1 MPEGVWRVTGI
12 TDAAGVKAH
21 NPRQRVQRH
30 RRSGGWWR
38 TLAGTRC
45 DARAAVA
52 HERGA
57 GETAH
62 GGAGAGV
69 ALVRNALAEAAVE
82 RAAELAEA
90 SALVP
95 GVVRAAPLAARRMS
109 ATGSGQCTGPCA
121 AGIVQG
127 SRAAGGPHRK
137 RPRRRAVSRT
147 RRHCERRCR
156 TAAMRG
162 TGAAGRSVSAA
173 GLPST
178 LPRPAAPGLSHR
190 PASAPGLPPDIE
202 ARSRDALRRGAGL
215 FPIAIANSTAG
226 TSQFTRTVHAFAG
239 VSWHLAVVVGGG
251 VDERRGRPESA
262 TGKRRTSRL
271 RPGPLKG
278 SEPCSKCR
286 EGCLRP
292 GPTGC
297 RA

>member
-12 TDAAGVKAH
+12 TDAEGVKAH

-82 RAAELAEA
+82 RAAELAES

-121 AGIVQG
+121 AGIAQG

-147 RRHCERRCR
+147 RRHGERRCR

-162 TGAAGRSVSAA
+162 PV
-173 GLPST
+173 
-178 LPRPAAPGLSHR
+178 RPAGACRPPGFR
-190 PASAPGLPPDIE
+190 P
-202 ARSRDALRRGAGL
+202 RSRARRRRASPIDRHPHRVFPLTSRRGPATL
-215 FPIAIANSTAG
+215 Y
-226 TSQFTRTVHAFAG
+226 G
-239 VSWHLAVVVGGG
+239 V
-251 VDERRGRPESA
+251 GRVFF
-262 TGKRRTSRL
+262 RSRL
-271 RPGPLKG
+271 PTPRQGHRKLHAQCMRSLEFLG
-278 SEPCSKCR
+278 I
-286 EGCLRP
+286 LRW
-292 GPTGC
+292 
-297 RA
+297 